1 MFDTSSYELNRP
13 LSKEKNK
20 KVIGVIKDNLGGKL
34 LKEFIGLRAKTFS
47 YLTDDNSEEKKVK
60 GTKKCAIKRKLK
72 FKECKNCLEATQ
84 LENQINHP
92 EKNWN
97 WHR

>member
-1 MFDTSSYELNRP
+1 MNRP
-13 LSKEKNK
+13 LSKEKNR

-72 FKECKNCLEATQ
+72 FKEYKNCLEATQ

>member
-1 MFDTSSYELNRP
+1 MNRP

-72 FKECKNCLEATQ
+72 FKEYKNCLEVTQ
-84 LENQINHP
+84 LENQINNP

>member
-1 MFDTSSYELNRP
+1 MNRP

-34 LKEFIGLRAKTFS
+34 LKEFIGLRAKTFG

-72 FKECKNCLEATQ
+72 FKEYKNCLEATQ

>member
-1 MFDTSSYELNRP
+1 MNRP

-84 LENQINHP
+84 LENQINLP

>member
-1 MFDTSSYELNRP
+1 MNRP

-34 LKEFIGLRAKTFS
+34 LTEFIGLRAKTFS

-72 FKECKNCLEATQ
+72 FKEYKNCLEATQ

>member
-1 MFDTSSYELNRP
+1 MNRP

-47 YLTDDNSEEKKVK
+47 YLTDDNSEDKKVK

-72 FKECKNCLEATQ
+72 FKEYKNCLEATQ